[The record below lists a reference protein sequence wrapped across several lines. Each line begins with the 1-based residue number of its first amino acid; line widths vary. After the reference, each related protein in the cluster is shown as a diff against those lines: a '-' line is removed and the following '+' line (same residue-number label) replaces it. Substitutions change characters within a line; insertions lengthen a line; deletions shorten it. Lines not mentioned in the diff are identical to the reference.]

1 MTLYLLG
8 IRFGGGLPHGQWTG
22 LSQQMISP
30 EKQSF
35 HSVRLQVPDW
45 VIAETGWKKWQVQET
60 GWKENGSLLVNLPT
74 RLHSGQP
81 MSSTKTRP
89 CLKNQDNCAIS
100 TES

>member
-45 VIAETGWKKWQVQET
+45 VIAETCW
-60 GWKENGSLLVNLPT
+60 
-74 RLHSGQP
+74 
-81 MSSTKTRP
+81 
-89 CLKNQDNCAIS
+89 
-100 TES
+100 